1 MEPMLGLGTEPRVE
15 FRQTPGLAMPLGLV
29 SPEGLIIPLVLAR
42 LGLTGS
48 ALLVAGNVV
57 LLLGF
62 GGSSLLTPVT

>member
-15 FRQTPGLAMPLGLV
+15 FRPAPGLARPLGLV
-29 SPEGLIIPLVLAR
+29 RPDGLIRPLGLAR
-42 LGLTGS
+42 LSLAGS
-48 ALLVAGNVV
+48 ALLIAGKVV

>member
-15 FRQTPGLAMPLGLV
+15 FRPAPGLAMPLGLV
-29 SPEGLIIPLVLAR
+29 SPEGLIRP
-42 LGLTGS
+42 LGLAMLGLRGS
-48 ALLVAGNVV
+48 ALLIAGKVA